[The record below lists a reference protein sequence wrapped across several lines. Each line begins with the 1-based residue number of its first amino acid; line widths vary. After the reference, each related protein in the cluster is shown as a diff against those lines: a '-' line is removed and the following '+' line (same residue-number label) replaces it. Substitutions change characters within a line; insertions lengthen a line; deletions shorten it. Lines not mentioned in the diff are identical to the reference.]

1 MLRKIFAISILF
13 GVGYFVPDFLDLDEK
28 MVITESIEHPTLSR
42 CEIQNNR
49 CAVGP
54 YSLELVAG
62 NFGILERTTFTLL
75 RHGRPIK
82 GHILVTSDDNQFGT
96 IQSQKDSAYTEQSQ
110 VLIPFCG
117 NPIMN
122 IVLID
127 EEAAEGLIL
136 QPGV

>member
-1 MLRKIFAISILF
+1 MGLVRLL
-13 GVGYFVPDFLDLDEK
+13 V
-28 MVITESIEHPTLSR
+28 LSR

-49 CAVGP
+49 CTVGP

-62 NFGILERTTFTLL
+62 NFDILERTTFTLL

-96 IQSQKDSAYTEQSQ
+96 IQSQKDNALSEQSQ
-110 VLIPFCG
+110 VLIPYCG
-117 NPIMN
+117 NSIMN

-136 QPGV
+136 QSEV